1 MVLEEG
7 DKNGDYRQAR
17 EGTNKPVNTSVSSFS
32 TQTVSNCLLLDNDT
46 QWRKRTSQM
55 SHSSQDFTLLYLST
69 NRTMYRGSFNRCL
82 FQ

>member
-32 TQTVSNCLLLDNDT
+32 TQTVSNCLLLDN
-46 QWRKRTSQM
+46 M
-55 SHSSQDFTLLYLST
+55 IHSGEKE
-69 NRTMYRGSFNRCL
+69 RVK
-82 FQ
+82 